1 MDTNMKDSAP
11 SEPMHVLLVGNN
23 PIELSVVLKKLQE
36 VRGFKIVTEI
46 AFDVRSIAERLIRF
60 NPNFILIDDNLGKTE
75 LKETINT
82 LSSNSKT
89 KDIPI
94 TVLKNS
100 NYHES
105 LMANSILDYLLK
117 QNLSADAIYNTL
129 KNSLRF
135 KRTQLYLYQVYQK
148 RKDFILKLSHG

>member
-1 MDTNMKDSAP
+1 MNTKDTST

-23 PIELSVVLKKLQE
+23 PIELSAILKKLQD

-46 AFDVRSIAERLIRF
+46 AFDVKSIMERLIRF

-82 LSSNSKT
+82 LSSNTKT

-94 TVLKNS
+94 AVLKNS

-105 LMANSILDYLLK
+105 LMANSVLDYLLK

-129 KNSLRF
+129 KNLLRF
-135 KRTQLYLYQVYQK
+135 KRTQLYLYQMYQK
-148 RKDFILKLSHG
+148 RKDLILKLSHG

>member
-1 MDTNMKDSAP
+1 MNTKDTST

-23 PIELSVVLKKLQE
+23 PIELSAILKKLQD

-46 AFDVRSIAERLIRF
+46 AFDVKSIMERLIRF

-75 LKETINT
+75 LKENINT
-82 LSSNSKT
+82 LSSNTKT

-94 TVLKNS
+94 AVLKNS

-105 LMANSILDYLLK
+105 LMANSVLDYLLK

-129 KNSLRF
+129 KNLLRF
-135 KRTQLYLYQVYQK
+135 KRTQLYLYQMYQK
-148 RKDFILKLSHG
+148 RKDLILKLSHG

>member
-1 MDTNMKDSAP
+1 MNTNTKDAAT
-11 SEPMHVLLVGNN
+11 SEPLHVLLVGNN
-23 PIELSVVLKKLQE
+23 PIELSAVLKKLQD

-46 AFDVRSIAERLIRF
+46 AFDVKSIAERLIRF
-60 NPNFILIDDNLGKTE
+60 SPNFILIDDNLGKTE

-135 KRTQLYLYQVYQK
+135 KRTQLYLYQMYQK
-148 RKDFILKLSHG
+148 RKDFILKLSR

>member
-1 MDTNMKDSAP
+1 MNTNTKDAAT

-23 PIELSVVLKKLQE
+23 PIELSAVLKKLQD

-46 AFDVRSIAERLIRF
+46 AFDVKSIAERLIRF
-60 NPNFILIDDNLGKTE
+60 SPNFILIDDNLGKTE

-135 KRTQLYLYQVYQK
+135 KRTQLYLYQMYQK
-148 RKDFILKLSHG
+148 RKDFILKLSR

>member
-1 MDTNMKDSAP
+1 MNTKDTST

-23 PIELSVVLKKLQE
+23 PIELSAVLKKLQD

-46 AFDVRSIAERLIRF
+46 AFDVKSIMERLIRF
-60 NPNFILIDDNLGKTE
+60 NPNFILIDDNLGKSE

-82 LSSNSKT
+82 LSSNAKT

-94 TVLKNS
+94 TLLKNS

-117 QNLSADAIYNTL
+117 QNLSTDAIYNTL

-135 KRTQLYLYQVYQK
+135 KRTQLYLYQMYQK

>member
-1 MDTNMKDSAP
+1 MNTKDTST

-23 PIELSVVLKKLQE
+23 PIELSAVLKKLQD

-46 AFDVRSIAERLIRF
+46 AFDVKSIMERLIRF
-60 NPNFILIDDNLGKTE
+60 NPNFILIDDNLGKSE

-82 LSSNSKT
+82 LSSNAKT

-94 TVLKNS
+94 TLLKNS

-117 QNLSADAIYNTL
+117 QNLSTDAIYNTL

-135 KRTQLYLYQVYQK
+135 KRTQLYLYQMYQK
-148 RKDFILKLSHG
+148 RKDLILKLSHG

>member
-1 MDTNMKDSAP
+1 MTTKDTST

-23 PIELSVVLKKLQE
+23 PIELSAVLKKLQD

-46 AFDVRSIAERLIRF
+46 AFDVKSIMERLIRF

-82 LSSNSKT
+82 LSSNAKT

-105 LMANSILDYLLK
+105 LTANSILDFLLK
-117 QNLSADAIYNTL
+117 KNLSSDAIYNTL

-135 KRTQLYLYQVYQK
+135 KRTQLYLYQMYQK

>member
-1 MDTNMKDSAP
+1 MNTNMKDSAN

-23 PIELSVVLKKLQE
+23 PIELSAVLKKLQD

-46 AFDVRSIAERLIRF
+46 AFDVKSIMERLIRF
-60 NPNFILIDDNLGKTE
+60 NPNFILIDDNIGKAE
-75 LKETINT
+75 LKETIAT
-82 LSSNSKT
+82 LSGNAKT

-94 TVLKNS
+94 TLLKNS

-117 QNLSADAIYNTL
+117 QNLSTDAIYNTL
-129 KNSLRF
+129 KNSFRF
-135 KRTQLYLYQVYQK
+135 KKTQLYLYQVYQK

>member
-1 MDTNMKDSAP
+1 MDTKDTST

-23 PIELSVVLKKLQE
+23 PIELSAVLKKLQD

-46 AFDVRSIAERLIRF
+46 AFDVKSIMERLIRF

-82 LSSNSKT
+82 LSSNAKT

-94 TVLKNS
+94 TLLKNS

-117 QNLSADAIYNTL
+117 QNLSTDAIYNTL

>member
-1 MDTNMKDSAP
+1 MNTKDTSTA
-11 SEPMHVLLVGNN
+11 EPIHVLLVGNN
-23 PIELSVVLKKLQE
+23 PIELSAVLKKLQD

-46 AFDVRSIAERLIRF
+46 AFDVKSIMERLIRF
-60 NPNFILIDDNLGKTE
+60 NPNFILIDDNLGKSE
-75 LKETINT
+75 LKQTINA
-82 LSSNSKT
+82 LSGNAKT

-105 LMANSILDYLLK
+105 FMANSILDYLLK

-135 KRTQLYLYQVYQK
+135 KRTQLYLYQMYQK
-148 RKDFILKLSHG
+148 RKDFILKLSHS

>member
-1 MDTNMKDSAP
+1 MDTNMKDSAT

>member
-1 MDTNMKDSAP
+1 MNINMKESAT

-23 PIELSVVLKKLQE
+23 PIELSAVLKKLQD

-46 AFDVRSIAERLIRF
+46 AFDVKSIAERLIRF
-60 NPNFILIDDNLGKTE
+60 TPNFILIDDNLGKTE

-82 LSSNSKT
+82 LSNNSKT

-135 KRTQLYLYQVYQK
+135 KRTQLYLYQIYQK
-148 RKDFILKLSHG
+148 RKEFILNLSRG

>member
-1 MDTNMKDSAP
+1 MNTKDTST

-23 PIELSVVLKKLQE
+23 PIELSAVLKKLQD

-46 AFDVRSIAERLIRF
+46 AFDVKSIMERLIRF
-60 NPNFILIDDNLGKTE
+60 NPNFILIDDNLGKSE

-82 LSSNSKT
+82 LSSNAKT

-117 QNLSADAIYNTL
+117 QNLSAEAIYNTL

-135 KRTQLYLYQVYQK
+135 KRTQLYLYQIYQK

>member
-1 MDTNMKDSAP
+1 MNTKDTST

-23 PIELSVVLKKLQE
+23 PIELSAVLKKLQD

-46 AFDVRSIAERLIRF
+46 AFDVKSIMERLIRF
-60 NPNFILIDDNLGKTE
+60 NPNFILIDDNLGKSE

-82 LSSNSKT
+82 LSSNAKT

>member
-1 MDTNMKDSAP
+1 MKDSAT

>member
-1 MDTNMKDSAP
+1 MNTKDTST
-11 SEPMHVLLVGNN
+11 SEPIHVLLVGNN
-23 PIELSVVLKKLQE
+23 PIELSAVLKKLQD

-46 AFDVRSIAERLIRF
+46 AFDVKSIMERLIRF
-60 NPNFILIDDNLGKTE
+60 NPNFILIDDNLGKTV

-82 LSSNSKT
+82 LSSNTKT

>member
-1 MDTNMKDSAP
+1 MNTKDTST

-23 PIELSVVLKKLQE
+23 PIELSAVLKKLQD

-46 AFDVRSIAERLIRF
+46 AFDVKSIMERLIRF
-60 NPNFILIDDNLGKTE
+60 NPNFILIDDNLGKSE

-82 LSSNSKT
+82 LSSNAKT

-135 KRTQLYLYQVYQK
+135 KRTQLYLYQMYQK
-148 RKDFILKLSHG
+148 RKDFMLKLSHG

>member
-1 MDTNMKDSAP
+1 MNTKDTST

-23 PIELSVVLKKLQE
+23 PIELSAVLKKLQA

-46 AFDVRSIAERLIRF
+46 AFDVKSIMERLIRF
-60 NPNFILIDDNLGKTE
+60 NPNYILIDDNLGKTE

-82 LSSNSKT
+82 LSSNAKT

-100 NYHES
+100 NYHEA
-105 LMANSILDYLLK
+105 LTANSILDFLLK
-117 QNLSADAIYNTL
+117 KNLSSDAIYNTL

>member
-1 MDTNMKDSAP
+1 MNTKDTST
-11 SEPMHVLLVGNN
+11 SEAMHVLLVGNN
-23 PIELSVVLKKLQE
+23 PIELSAVLKKLQD

-46 AFDVRSIAERLIRF
+46 AFDVKSIMERLIRF

-82 LSSNSKT
+82 LASNAKT

-105 LMANSILDYLLK
+105 LTANSVLDYLLK
-117 QNLSADAIYNTL
+117 QNLSTDAIYNTL
-129 KNSLRF
+129 KNSFRF
-135 KRTQLYLYQVYQK
+135 KRTQLYLYQMYQK

>member
-1 MDTNMKDSAP
+1 MNTNTKDAAT

-23 PIELSVVLKKLQE
+23 PIELSAVMKKLQD

-46 AFDVRSIAERLIRF
+46 AFDVKSIAERLIRF
-60 NPNFILIDDNLGKTE
+60 SPNFILIDDNLGKTE

-135 KRTQLYLYQVYQK
+135 KRTQLYLYQMYQK
-148 RKDFILKLSHG
+148 RKDFILKLSR

>member
-1 MDTNMKDSAP
+1 MNTNTKDSAT

-23 PIELSVVLKKLQE
+23 PIELSAVLKKLQD

-46 AFDVRSIAERLIRF
+46 AFDVKSIAERLLRF

-89 KDIPI
+89 KDVPI

-105 LMANSILDYLLK
+105 LMASSILDYLLK

-135 KRTQLYLYQVYQK
+135 KRTQLYLYQMYQK
-148 RKDFILKLSHG
+148 RKDYILKLSHG

>member
-1 MDTNMKDSAP
+1 MDTNMKDSAT

-60 NPNFILIDDNLGKTE
+60 NTNFILIDDNLGKTE

>member
-1 MDTNMKDSAP
+1 MNTKDTST

-23 PIELSVVLKKLQE
+23 PIELSAVLKKLQD

-46 AFDVRSIAERLIRF
+46 AFDVKSIMERLVRF
-60 NPNFILIDDNLGKTE
+60 NPNFILIDDNLGKSE

-82 LSSNSKT
+82 LSSNAKT

-94 TVLKNS
+94 TLLKNS

-117 QNLSADAIYNTL
+117 QNLSTDAIYNTL

-135 KRTQLYLYQVYQK
+135 KRTQLYLYQMYQK

>member
-1 MDTNMKDSAP
+1 MTTKDTST

-23 PIELSVVLKKLQE
+23 PIELSAVLKKLQD

-46 AFDVRSIAERLIRF
+46 AFDVKSIMERLIRF
-60 NPNFILIDDNLGKTE
+60 NPNFILIDDNLGKSE

-82 LSSNSKT
+82 LSSNAKT

-135 KRTQLYLYQVYQK
+135 KRTQLYLYQMYQK
-148 RKDFILKLSHG
+148 RKDFMLKLSHG